1 MSSTAVTYNETT
13 NQVVVGRHGQ
23 LAKIRNPWVV
33 PLLTFVTL
41 GIYGC
46 VWYYQVNREMCDYG
60 EAHQRDLGQS
70 AATSLIALLFGPFLF
85 GIPTLVSFFHTGKR
99 VMGAQSLADLRGMS
113 AAGFLLMHFIPLV
126 GSLVS
131 MVYLQS
137 NLNRVWERVSS

>member
-1 MSSTAVTYNETT
+1 MSSTTITTCQPT
-13 NQVVVGRHGQ
+13 NQVVIGSHGQ
-23 LAKIRNPWVV
+23 LAKIRQPWVV
-33 PLLTFVTL
+33 PLLTLVTL

-70 AATSLIALLFGPFLF
+70 ASTSLMALLFGPLLF

-99 VMGAQSLADLRGMS
+99 VMSAQSLAGLRGMS

-137 NLNRVWERVSS
+137 NINRVWERVR